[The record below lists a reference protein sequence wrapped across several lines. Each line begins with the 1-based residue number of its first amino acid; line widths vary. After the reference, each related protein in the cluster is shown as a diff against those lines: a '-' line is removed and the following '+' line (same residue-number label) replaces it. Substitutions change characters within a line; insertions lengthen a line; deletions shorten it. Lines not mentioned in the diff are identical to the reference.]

1 MASALRT
8 VRMMS
13 FGAKFST
20 ALVITLF
27 AVDHTTSN
35 PFAKPKI
42 PRTFRCAN
50 FTAPMR
56 SRLAA
61 ASVVTCASFGLHQTQ
76 KVGWVRLCTGR
87 TGQGSTEQP
96 EGSANGR
103 SGHPDRYPNLQL
115 TSLLSSRCR
124 MPHATIMAGS
134 AARIDERLN
143 LEGERAGGYPNRE
156 HNP

>member
-1 MASALRT
+1 VASALRT

-61 ASVVTCASFGLHQTQ
+61 ASVVTACASFGLHQTQ

-87 TGQGSTEQP
+87 TGEAGLNNRRLGERP
-96 EGSANGR
+96 ERA
-103 SGHPDRYPNLQL
+103 SGPVSELATYIFTQL
-115 TSLLSSRCR
+115 SL
-124 MPHATIMAGS
+124 PHAACY
-134 AARIDERLN
+134 DH
-143 LEGERAGGYPNRE
+143 GGIGRENR
-156 HNP
+156 

>member
-61 ASVVTCASFGLHQTQ
+61 ASVVTACASFGLHQTQ
-76 KVGWVRLCTGR
+76 KVGRVRLLAGRNGEAGLNNRKARRTAGAGIR
-87 TGQGSTEQP
+87 TGIRTCNLHLY
-96 EGSANGR
+96 SA
-103 SGHPDRYPNLQL
+103 LAAA
-115 TSLLSSRCR
+115 CR
-124 MPHATIMAGS
+124 MLRSWRDRP
-134 AARIDERLN
+134 
-143 LEGERAGGYPNRE
+143 RE
-156 HNP
+156 SMNALI